1 MTQVAV
7 VGRGSAAARTL
18 RVLRDLGHS
27 EVIHVGSEP
36 IAGFDNLHRTSLDSL
51 GKADVDWVFDCS
63 AASTRVAHAKALSE
77 RGLPTIFEK
86 PLAMN
91 ADAGNL
97 VLDLFG
103 KQGIPVQVGYNLRRS
118 QAFTFVRDTLASS
131 SLGVV
136 KEAEVSVGQYLP
148 DWRPNRDYRS
158 TVSAQARLG
167 GGVLLEL
174 SHDINYAIGLWG
186 YVHRVAGQAS
196 NSGELDIDAED
207 SAQGILSFESGS
219 ERVEV
224 SVTLDFLRRTPER
237 WCRIRA
243 QKADLHWDLLKNEV
257 MLSSSSEETLYKFE
271 DSLDDT
277 YRHNI
282 LDMMGTGL
290 KSLDSTED
298 NADALHTL
306 EVIDAW
312 RSSSQSGGGVDVR
325 RTTARV

>member
-1 MTQVAV
+1 
-7 VGRGSAAARTL
+7 
-18 RVLRDLGHS
+18 
-27 EVIHVGSEP
+27 
-36 IAGFDNLHRTSLDSL
+36 
-51 GKADVDWVFDCS
+51 
-63 AASTRVAHAKALSE
+63 
-77 RGLPTIFEK
+77 
-86 PLAMN
+86 
-91 ADAGNL
+91 
-97 VLDLFG
+97 
-103 KQGIPVQVGYNLRRS
+103 
-118 QAFTFVRDTLASS
+118 
-131 SLGVV
+131 
-136 KEAEVSVGQYLP
+136 
-148 DWRPNRDYRS
+148 
-158 TVSAQARLG
+158 
-167 GGVLLEL
+167 
-174 SHDINYAIGLWG
+174 
-186 YVHRVAGQAS
+186 
-196 NSGELDIDAED
+196 
-207 SAQGILSFESGS
+207 LSFESGS

-257 MLSSSSEETLYKFE
+257 MVSSSSEETLYKFE

-277 YRHNI
+277 YRDNI